1 MVQREWVEKDFYK
14 ELGVASDASD
24 SEIKSVARK
33 LMAENHPDRNPNN
46 PVAEE
51 RYKAVGEAKDVLL
64 DKAKRKEYDETRRL
78 FANGGRRFNGGGGGG
93 NFGGFGGDGAEFN
106 LGDLFDAAPQTGGA
120 NIGDLFGGLFG
131 RGAQQPRPSRP
142 RRGNDLETETEL
154 SFLEATKG
162 VAMPLRLTSPAPCTN
177 CHGSGARPG
186 TSPKVCPNCNGAGV
200 INRNQG
206 AFGFSEPCTECRGTG
221 SIIEE
226 PCDEC
231 GGKGATTRTRTINV
245 RIPPGVEDGQ
255 RIRLAGQGEAGLRG
269 APSGDLFVTVHV
281 RPDKVFGRTGDDL
294 TVTVPVS
301 FHELALGTTLS
312 VPTLEGKVGVRVP
325 KGTSDGRILRVRGR
339 GVPKRA
345 GGHGDLLVTVKVAVP
360 PTSKAKPPRRS
371 RPTPRPSGQAGS
383 TRGPDGPVRDEQ
395 EGRRSHLPD
404 LGRRGARGHA
414 RPDAADLRPAWP
426 GQSAA

>member
-1 MVQREWVEKDFYK
+1 MAQREWVEKDFYK
-14 ELGVASDASD
+14 ELGVSSDASAD
-24 SEIKSVARK
+24 EIKRAYRK
-33 LMAENHPDRNPNN
+33 LARDLHPDTNSDPSA
-46 PVAEE
+46 AE
-51 RYKAVGEAKDVLL
+51 RFKAVSEAHSVLS
-64 DKAKRKEYDETRRL
+64 DPAKRKEYDETRRL
-78 FANGGRRFNGGGGGG
+78 FADGGFGRGRFTGG

-106 LGDLFDAAPQTGGA
+106 LNDLFDAAGQTGGA

-131 RGAQQPRPSRP
+131 RGAQQPRPTRP

-154 SFLEATKG
+154 SFMEATKG

-186 TSPKVCPNCNGAGV
+186 TSPKVCPTCNGSGV
-200 INRNQG
+200 VSRNQG
-206 AFGFSEPCTECRGTG
+206 AFGFSEPCTECRGSG
-221 SIIEE
+221 SIIEH

-231 GGKGATTRTRTINV
+231 HGTGVTTRTRTINV

-269 APSGDLFVTVHV
+269 APSGDLYVTVHV
-281 RPDKVFGRTGDDL
+281 RPNKVFGRDGDDL

-339 GVPKRA
+339 GVPKRS
-345 GGHGDLLVTVKVAVP
+345 GGHCDLLVKVKVAVP
-360 PTSKAKPPRRS
+360 PNLEGETQEALEAYAKSERASGFDPR
-371 RPTPRPSGQAGS
+371 AGWA
-383 TRGPDGPVRDEQ
+383 
-395 EGRRSHLPD
+395 
-404 LGRRGARGHA
+404 GA
-414 RPDAADLRPAWP
+414 
-426 GQSAA
+426 

>member
-1 MVQREWVEKDFYK
+1 MAQREWVEKDFYK
-14 ELGVASDASD
+14 ELGVSSDATAK
-24 SEIKSVARK
+24 EIKGAYRK
-33 LMAENHPDRNPNN
+33 LASELHPDKNPDG
-46 PVAEE
+46 AD
-51 RYKAVGEAKDVLL
+51 RFKAVSEAYSVLS
-64 DKAKRKEYDETRRL
+64 DDAKRKEYDETRRL
-78 FANGGRRFNGGGGGG
+78 FAGGGFGRGRYTGGSSG
-93 NFGGFGGDGAEFN
+93 NFGGFGSDGAEFN
-106 LGDLFDAAPQTGGA
+106 LNDLFDAAGQTGGA

-154 SFLEATKG
+154 SFMEATRG

-206 AFGFSEPCTECRGTG
+206 AFGFSEPCTECRGSG
-221 SIIEE
+221 SIIEQ

-231 GGKGATTRTRTINV
+231 KGTGVTTRTRTINV

-269 APSGDLFVTVHV
+269 APSGDLYVTVHV
-281 RPDKVFGRTGDDL
+281 KPDKVFGRDGNDL

-301 FHELALGTTLS
+301 FSELALGTTLS

-339 GVPKRA
+339 GVPKRS

-360 PTSKAKPPRRS
+360 PKIEGEAAEALEVYAKAERASGFDPR
-371 RPTPRPSGQAGS
+371 AGWA
-383 TRGPDGPVRDEQ
+383 
-395 EGRRSHLPD
+395 
-404 LGRRGARGHA
+404 GA
-414 RPDAADLRPAWP
+414 
-426 GQSAA
+426 